1 MIKKTL
7 GILIISAILSQ
18 SVIYADTVMEKSA
31 ETTTQSTSQPAKNTP
46 KEVTTPQALQDPAV
60 VIESS
65 IIKIQDIVA
74 KNASQLSNNP
84 QALIR
89 VIKKNLIPNLDVNKI
104 ASNMLGE
111 KWESA
116 TKTQQDDFIN
126 GFMKMLVLMY
136 SKNVAQVGDYKIK
149 FRPLRGNTWKT
160 QDTIQV
166 SGVITKDGSYSQGS
180 RITIYLIKTPQNKWK
195 IYDVAAEG
203 ISIIQNYR
211 SQFQSLSTMAD
222 AITAV
227 DKVNA
232 RAAHN

>member
-1 MIKKTL
+1 MIKNIL
-7 GILIISAILSQ
+7 GIVIVSAILSQ
-18 SVIYADTVMEKSA
+18 SVIYADTAKEKS
-31 ETTTQSTSQPAKNTP
+31 TNKTTQNTTQPTKG
-46 KEVTTPQALQDPAV
+46 TTDPQVLQNPTA
-60 VIESS
+60 VIEAS
-65 IIKIQDIVA
+65 IIKIQEIVA
-74 KNASQLSNNP
+74 KNAGQLSNDP

-116 TKTQQDDFIN
+116 TKTQQDAFIN
-126 GFMKMLVLMY
+126 GFMNMLVLMY

-149 FRPLRGNTWKT
+149 FRPIRGNSWKT
-160 QDTIQV
+160 QDTIQI
-166 SGVITKDGSYSQGS
+166 SGLITKNDSNAQGS
-180 RITIYLIKTPQNKWK
+180 RVTIYLIKSPQNQWK
-195 IYDVAAEG
+195 IYDVAVEG

-232 RAAHN
+232 RAAHK